1 MYILI
6 KFLLAAAVVETLTE
20 QEDGN
25 KEAAVMNAVKSLI
38 HNFSSQLLSALK
50 EIKKN

>member
-1 MYILI
+1 MYIFI

-25 KEAAVMNAVKSLI
+25 KEAVVMNVVQNLLN
-38 HNFSSQLLSALK
+38 NFSSQLLSALK

>member
-1 MYILI
+1 MYIFI

-25 KEAAVMNAVKSLI
+25 KEAIVMNAVKDLI
-38 HNFSSQLLSALK
+38 HQFSSNIIAALSK
-50 EIKKN
+50 MKN